1 MATSERDDDDYGL
14 MREVFSALP
23 SAVVVI
29 DEGGIIR
36 RANHSAGELLDC
48 PELEGKRWL
57 EVLATAFSPR
67 NDDGREIS
75 TRTGRR
81 LQVTTLPLRAGQLIH
96 MTDLTETRLLQDKLA
111 HMERLSSLGRMAASL
126 AHQIRTPLSA
136 AILYAANLGN
146 SNLMPS
152 ARKRFQEKLMG
163 RLEALEAQVSDILMF
178 ARSNEQ
184 TVSELDAVS
193 LLTAT
198 VSNVTAVVTKA
209 QVLLE
214 TEAPSGPLPILGNAS
229 ALTGALSNLI
239 ANAVEAGA
247 THIKVRLSCADG
259 KVSLAVANNGPAIPA
274 DLRTKIFEPFF
285 TSKSSGTGLGLAVVT
300 AVTKVHQ
307 GTLTLGSWEPPFDTV
322 FTLTIPLYQHPEGES
337 ALSVEPQATAEPTSE
352 PTSELTAE
360 PTSELTAEPTSELT
374 AEPTSEPTSEAPLE
388 LTPEATPV
396 LTSELT
402 PEPSASALLLAGR
415 TLPPT
420 AADVSPSAAAGA
432 NSATSAAFAA
442 YLKRHQQEGGAQLYA
457 AVGRGTAALSQ
468 TALQAQPPGADQA
481 DYGSAL
487 PSGASSASPVVAS
500 ASADT
505 YSRESL
511 GLNEFGHPKV
521 IAPVVSAEAA
531 SENGSDNSAAG
542 SADGERGAVPGS
554 ATSTGSG
561 TGTATGSS
569 SGTGTASGI
578 EGAFS
583 PEEFEQ
589 WLAKVSGSR
598 A

>member
-36 RANHSAGELLDC
+36 RANHSAGELLDY

-198 VSNVTAVVTKA
+198 VSNVSAVVTKA

-247 THIKVRLSCADG
+247 THIKVRLSCEDD

-322 FTLTIPLYQHPEGES
+322 FTITIPLYQHPEGAS
-337 ALSVEPQATAEPTSE
+337 AQSAEPRATA
-352 PTSELTAE
+352 
-360 PTSELTAEPTSELT
+360 
-374 AEPTSEPTSEAPLE
+374 EPTSEAPLE

-396 LTSELT
+396 LTPELT
-402 PEPSASALLLAGR
+402 PEPSASALLLAER

-468 TALQAQPPGADQA
+468 TVPQAQPPGADQA
-481 DYGSAL
+481 DYGSVL
-487 PSGASSASPVVAS
+487 PSGASSASPVGAS

-521 IAPVVSAEAA
+521 TTPVVSAEAA
-531 SENGSDNSAAG
+531 SETGNDNSAAG
-542 SADGERGAVPGS
+542 IVGGERGAVPGC
-554 ATSTGSG
+554 ATGTGGG
-561 TGTATGSS
+561 TGTATGTS
-569 SGTGTASGI
+569 SGTGTTSGI

-589 WLAKVSGSR
+589 WLAKVSAPRS
-598 A
+598 

>member
-36 RANHSAGELLDC
+36 RANHSAGELLDY

-198 VSNVTAVVTKA
+198 VSNVSAVVTKA

-247 THIKVRLSCADG
+247 THIKVRLSCEDD

-322 FTLTIPLYQHPEGES
+322 FTITIPLYQHPEGAS
-337 ALSVEPQATAEPTSE
+337 AQSAEPRA
-352 PTSELTAE
+352 TAE
-360 PTSELTAEPTSELT
+360 PTSELTAEPTSD
-374 AEPTSEPTSEAPLE
+374 PTSEAPLE

-396 LTSELT
+396 LTPELT

-468 TALQAQPPGADQA
+468 TAPQAQPPGADQA

-487 PSGASSASPVVAS
+487 PSGASSASPVGAS

-521 IAPVVSAEAA
+521 TTPVVSAEAA
-531 SENGSDNSAAG
+531 SETGSDNSVAG
-542 SADGERGAVPGS
+542 IVGGERGAVPGC
-554 ATSTGSG
+554 ATGTGSG
-561 TGTATGSS
+561 TGTATGTS
-569 SGTGTASGI
+569 SGTGTTSGI

-589 WLAKVSGSR
+589 WLAKVSAPRS
-598 A
+598 

>member
-36 RANHSAGELLDC
+36 RANHSAGELLDY

-198 VSNVTAVVTKA
+198 VSNVSAVVTKA

-247 THIKVRLSCADG
+247 THIKVRLSCEDD

-322 FTLTIPLYQHPEGES
+322 FTITIPLYQHPEGAS
-337 ALSVEPQATAEPTSE
+337 AQSAEPR
-352 PTSELTAE
+352 A
-360 PTSELTAEPTSELT
+360 TAEPTSELT
-374 AEPTSEPTSEAPLE
+374 AEPTSEPTSESPLE

-396 LTSELT
+396 LTPELT

-468 TALQAQPPGADQA
+468 TAPQAQPPGADQA

-487 PSGASSASPVVAS
+487 PSGASSASPFGAS

-521 IAPVVSAEAA
+521 TTPVVSAEAA
-531 SENGSDNSAAG
+531 SETRSDNSAAG
-542 SADGERGAVPGS
+542 IVGGERGAVLGC
-554 ATSTGSG
+554 ATGTGSG
-561 TGTATGSS
+561 TGTATGTS
-569 SGTGTASGI
+569 SGTGTTSGI

-589 WLAKVSGSR
+589 WLAKVSAPRS
-598 A
+598 

>member
-36 RANHSAGELLDC
+36 RANHSAGELLDY
-48 PELEGKRWL
+48 PDLEGKRWL

-198 VSNVTAVVTKA
+198 VSNVTAVVNKA

-214 TEAPSGPLPILGNAS
+214 TEVPSGPLPILGNAS

-307 GTLTLGSWEPPFDTV
+307 GTLTLGSWDPPFDTV
-322 FTLTIPLYQHPEGES
+322 FTITIPLYQRPEGAS
-337 ALSVEPQATAEPTSE
+337 AQSAEPQA
-352 PTSELTAE
+352 TAE

-396 LTSELT
+396 LTPELT

-468 TALQAQPPGADQA
+468 TAPQAQPPGADQA

-487 PSGASSASPVVAS
+487 PSGASSASPVGAS

-521 IAPVVSAEAA
+521 TAPVVSAEAA

-561 TGTATGSS
+561 TGTATGPSTA
-569 SGTGTASGI
+569 TGTASGI

-589 WLAKVSGSR
+589 WLAKVSAPR

>member
-36 RANHSAGELLDC
+36 RANHSAGELLDY
-48 PELEGKRWL
+48 PDLEGKRWL

-198 VSNVTAVVTKA
+198 VSNVTAVVNKA

-307 GTLTLGSWEPPFDTV
+307 GTLTLGSWDPPFDTV
-322 FTLTIPLYQHPEGES
+322 FTITIPLYQRPEGAS
-337 ALSVEPQATAEPTSE
+337 AQSAEPQATA
-352 PTSELTAE
+352 
-360 PTSELTAEPTSELT
+360 
-374 AEPTSEPTSEAPLE
+374 EPTSEAPLE

-396 LTSELT
+396 LTPELT

-468 TALQAQPPGADQA
+468 TAPLAQPPGADQA

-487 PSGASSASPVVAS
+487 PSGASSASPVGAS

-521 IAPVVSAEAA
+521 TAPVVSAEAA

-542 SADGERGAVPGS
+542 SVGGERGAVPGS

-561 TGTATGSS
+561 TGTATGLSTA
-569 SGTGTASGI
+569 TGTASGI

-589 WLAKVSGSR
+589 WLAKVSGPR

>member
-1 MATSERDDDDYGL
+1 MAVWLQQQAATEGCSCELQLIEGLEVATSERDDDDYGL

-29 DEGGIIR
+29 DESGIIR
-36 RANHSAGELLDC
+36 RANHSAGELLDY

-81 LQVTTLPLRAGQLIH
+81 LQVTTLPLRSGQLIH

-198 VSNVTAVVTKA
+198 VSNVSAVVTKA

-214 TEAPSGPLPILGNAS
+214 TEALSGPLPILGNAS

-247 THIKVRLSCADG
+247 THIKVRLSCEDD

-307 GTLTLGSWEPPFDTV
+307 GTLTLSSWEPPFDTV
-322 FTLTIPLYQHPEGES
+322 FTITIPLYQHPEGAS
-337 ALSVEPQATAEPTSE
+337 AQSAEPRATAEPTSD
-352 PTSELTAE
+352 
-360 PTSELTAEPTSELT
+360 
-374 AEPTSEPTSEAPLE
+374 PTSEAPLE
-388 LTPEATPV
+388 LTPEA
-396 LTSELT
+396 T

-420 AADVSPSAAAGA
+420 AADVSPSDAAGA

-457 AVGRGTAALSQ
+457 AVGRDSAAWPQ
-468 TALQAQPPGADQA
+468 TAPQAQPPGADQA

-487 PSGASSASPVVAS
+487 QGGASSASSVGAS

-521 IAPVVSAEAA
+521 TAPVVSAEAA
-531 SENGSDNSAAG
+531 PENGSENSAAG

-554 ATSTGSG
+554 GGG
-561 TGTATGSS
+561 TGTATGTS
-569 SGTGTASGI
+569 SGTGTTSGI

-589 WLAKVSGSR
+589 WLAKVSAPR

>member
-29 DEGGIIR
+29 DESGIIR
-36 RANHSAGELLDC
+36 RANHSAGELLDY

-214 TEAPSGPLPILGNAS
+214 TEAPSGTLPILGNAS

-247 THIKVRLSCADG
+247 THIKVRLSCEDD
-259 KVSLAVANNGPAIPA
+259 KVSLAVANNGPAIPE
-274 DLRTKIFEPFF
+274 DLRSKIFEPFF

-307 GTLTLGSWEPPFDTV
+307 GTITLSSWEPPFGTV
-322 FTLTIPLYQHPEGES
+322 FTITIPLYHRPEGES
-337 ALSVEPQATAEPTSE
+337 AQSAELQATAEPMSD
-352 PTSELTAE
+352 
-360 PTSELTAEPTSELT
+360 
-374 AEPTSEPTSEAPLE
+374 PTSEAPHE
-388 LTPEATPV
+388 LTPEATP
-396 LTSELT
+396 ELT

-420 AADVSPSAAAGA
+420 AADVSPSDAAGA

-457 AVGRGTAALSQ
+457 AVGRDSAALPQ
-468 TALQAQPPGADQA
+468 TAPQTQASGAEQA
-481 DYGSAL
+481 DYGTAL
-487 PSGASSASPVVAS
+487 QGGASSASSVGAS

-505 YSRESL
+505 YSRASL

-521 IAPVVSAEAA
+521 TAPVVSAEAA
-531 SENGSDNSAAG
+531 PENGSENSAAG
-542 SADGERGAVPGS
+542 SVGGDSS
-554 ATSTGSG
+554 ATLG
-561 TGTATGSS
+561 TASGTAT
-569 SGTGTASGI
+569 GI

-589 WLAKVSGSR
+589 WLAKVSAPRS
-598 A
+598 

>member
-36 RANHSAGELLDC
+36 RANHSAGELLDY
-48 PELEGKRWL
+48 PDLEGKRWL

-146 SNLMPS
+146 ANLMPS

-214 TEAPSGPLPILGNAS
+214 TEALSGPLPILGNAS

-307 GTLTLGSWEPPFDTV
+307 GTLTLSSWEPPFDTV
-322 FTLTIPLYQHPEGES
+322 FTLTIPLYQHPEGAS
-337 ALSVEPQATAEPTSE
+337 AQSAEPQATAEPTSE
-352 PTSELTAE
+352 LTAE
-360 PTSELTAEPTSELT
+360 T
-374 AEPTSEPTSEAPLE
+374 TSEPTSEAPLE
-388 LTPEATPV
+388 LTPEAPPELTP
-396 LTSELT
+396 ELT

-487 PSGASSASPVVAS
+487 PSGASSASPVGAS

-521 IAPVVSAEAA
+521 TAPVVSAEAA
-531 SENGSDNSAAG
+531 SETGSDNSAAG
-542 SADGERGAVPGS
+542 SVGGYSS
-554 ATSTGSG
+554 ATPG
-561 TGTATGSS
+561 TTSGTAT
-569 SGTGTASGI
+569 GI

-589 WLAKVSGSR
+589 WLAKVSGPR